1 MRRFYKHGAANVHI
15 GINYGLDIGALV
27 VVVLVEIHM
36 FGCDWKLVD
45 DAESESDLD
54 GEVLFAYNRHL

>member
-36 FGCDWKLVD
+36 FGCD
-45 DAESESDLD
+45 
-54 GEVLFAYNRHL
+54 